1 MGPAY
6 TLLAVFVRANIPLI
20 IVKFFCMYFNC
31 FICINTAN
39 ATIEC
44 ITRAKIHNR
53 YSKVGDKNVQIR
65 NLDTDEVFT
74 YYQADVGA
82 LPDAIIDI
90 WGEDNIRELAG
101 TPDGAPTDNAN
112 NVRYYH
118 ERFSDQTAPAR

>member
-1 MGPAY
+1 MAY
-6 TLLAVFVRANIPLI
+6 D
-20 IVKFFCMYFNC
+20 
-31 FICINTAN
+31 
-39 ATIEC
+39 
-44 ITRAKIHNR
+44 

-74 YYQADVGA
+74 YHQADVGA

-101 TPDGAPTDNAN
+101 TPDGAPTDNVN

>member
-1 MGPAY
+1 MNPLCFYMY
-6 TLLAVFVRANIPLI
+6 TIGLLGTYIKSLSQL
-20 IVKFFCMYFNC
+20 FFE
-31 FICINTAN
+31 A
-39 ATIEC
+39 
-44 ITRAKIHNR
+44 

-74 YYQADVGA
+74 YYQSDVGA

>member
-1 MGPAY
+1 MAY
-6 TLLAVFVRANIPLI
+6 D
-20 IVKFFCMYFNC
+20 
-31 FICINTAN
+31 
-39 ATIEC
+39 
-44 ITRAKIHNR
+44 

-101 TPDGAPTDNAN
+101 TPDGAPTDNVN

-118 ERFSDQTAPAR
+118 ERFSDQTASAR

>member
-1 MGPAY
+1 M
-6 TLLAVFVRANIPLI
+6 LASDQEKTAAVMHRRKHIAIVLCVFLI
-20 IVKFFCMYFNC
+20 C
-31 FICINTAN
+31 
-39 ATIEC
+39 
-44 ITRAKIHNR
+44 

>member
-1 MGPAY
+1 MAY
-6 TLLAVFVRANIPLI
+6 D
-20 IVKFFCMYFNC
+20 
-31 FICINTAN
+31 
-39 ATIEC
+39 
-44 ITRAKIHNR
+44 

-118 ERFSDQTAPAR
+118 ERFSDQTAPAKRLERISASAPGRGGCPALFETGGEI

>member
-1 MGPAY
+1 MAY
-6 TLLAVFVRANIPLI
+6 D
-20 IVKFFCMYFNC
+20 
-31 FICINTAN
+31 
-39 ATIEC
+39 
-44 ITRAKIHNR
+44 

-101 TPDGAPTDNAN
+101 TPD
-112 NVRYYH
+112 
-118 ERFSDQTAPAR
+118 

>member
-1 MGPAY
+1 MAY
-6 TLLAVFVRANIPLI
+6 D
-20 IVKFFCMYFNC
+20 
-31 FICINTAN
+31 
-39 ATIEC
+39 
-44 ITRAKIHNR
+44 

-101 TPDGAPTDNAN
+101 TPDGAPTDNASPCQIKALRED
-112 NVRYYH
+112 VLPFLKQEERYESKAIDFHSSYAAAT
-118 ERFSDQTAPAR
+118 DGV